1 MTKLYILNG
10 PQKGKSH
17 ELSEDSVHLG
27 RSSVNDIQINDK
39 SVSRMH
45 LKIVSKD
52 NKHFAIDL
60 GSANGTFV
68 EDERLIPGQEF
79 ELRDGVPI
87 GMGSIFFSLGKPYS
101 GDLSKLQESIE
112 EARAL
117 DGGFRQRTVNKNLEL
132 IYNVASVLME
142 SLDINETL
150 ERILD
155 YIFDLL
161 KRIDRGAIILADS
174 DTGKVVDVISRSAVK
189 GKVGEGIYS
198 RKIVSEV
205 LRKGEPVIYVESDEK
220 STEDRSESME
230 VMGIKSAMCVPLISR
245 SKVRGAIYVHSE
257 KPHGFRK
264 GDLSLLSALSS
275 PAAIA
280 IENAMLY
287 SDLEKTVDDRS
298 QKLLETEK
306 KLRESQARFKAT
318 FDNMSS
324 GVVMYEVVKH
334 GEDFVVLDLNAAAR
348 RMDNVKKKAVVG
360 KSALGVFPWLK
371 EAGLWDAFKRVYK
384 KNRAESQAVTFQQE
398 DKPPSWREYY
408 LYTLPSGELVS
419 IFDDTTDRKKAEEE
433 QKVLQEQ
440 LLVSQKMESI
450 GGFAGG
456 TAHNFRNILQAISGN
471 IEYLEMIYSQDPEVK
486 ELAESIYD
494 SVEKGV
500 DLINNLLHFSKRGG
514 DYQVEDLDM
523 SHVIMDT
530 YEIIERVFDK
540 RIQIKLDLEKNLF
553 VRGNQSLLSQV
564 YMNLFTNARD
574 AMPDGGVLKIEA
586 RRSGSKVLAI
596 VSDTGHGMDKETQE
610 RIFDPFFTLKDVG
623 KGTGL
628 GLSTSHGIV
637 EQHKGTISVS
647 SRQGKGSTFKI
658 QLPYLKHQ
666 RKQKAAPEKEIKYGK
681 GQKVLIVDDEK
692 PALTAL
698 ENLVKSLRYEPM
710 PCANPLEAVKNYRK
724 WAPEAVLMDRS
735 MPELNGASCIR
746 KILEKDPDARI
757 IIISGYDE
765 SGPNGIEEDV
775 KSLIKGYITKPC
787 MLEDL
792 SNLLHQAMK
801 EGRPKA

>member
-10 PQKGKSH
+10 PEKGKSH
-17 ELSEDSVHLG
+17 ELSGDTVYLG

-45 LKIVSKD
+45 LKIVRKE
-52 NKHFAIDL
+52 KTFFAIDL
-60 GSANGTFV
+60 GSANGTFAD
-68 EDERLIPGQEF
+68 DERLIPGQEF
-79 ELRDGVPI
+79 ELQDGVPI
-87 GMGSIFFSLGKPYS
+87 GMGSVFFSVGKPFS
-101 GDLSKLQESIE
+101 GDVSKLKESIE
-112 EARAL
+112 QARKPN
-117 DGGFRQRTVNKNLEL
+117 DGFRQRSVHKNLEL
-132 IYNVASVLME
+132 IYNVASVLMQ
-142 SLDINETL
+142 SLDISETL

-174 DTGKVVDVISRSAVK
+174 DTGKIMDVISRSVPK
-189 GKVGEGIYS
+189 GEVGEGTYS
-198 RKIVSEV
+198 RKIVTEV
-205 LRKGEPVIYVESDEK
+205 LRKGEPVIYVESDEER
-220 STEDRSESME
+220 TGDRSESME

-245 SKVRGAIYVHSE
+245 SKTRGVIYVHSE
-257 KPHGFRK
+257 KRHGFREE
-264 GDLSLLSALSS
+264 DLSLLSALSS

-298 QKLLETEK
+298 QKLFETEK

-334 GEDFVVLDLNAAAR
+334 GEDFLVLDLNAAAR
-348 RMDNVKKKAVVG
+348 RMDNVKKKRVVG
-360 KSALGVFPWLK
+360 KSALEVFPWLR

-384 KNRAESQAVTFQQE
+384 KNRPERQAVTFHQE
-398 DKPPSWREYY
+398 GKPLSWREYY

-433 QKVLQEQ
+433 QKALQEQ

-471 IEYLEMIYSQDPEVK
+471 IEYLEMLYSKDPEVK

-500 DLINNLLHFSKRGG
+500 DLINSLLHFSKRGG
-514 DYQVEDLDM
+514 DYQVADLDM

-540 RIQIKLDLEKNLF
+540 RIQIKLELEKNLF

-564 YMNLFTNARD
+564 FMNLFTNARD
-574 AMPDGGVLKIEA
+574 AMPEGGVLKIEA
-586 RRSGSKVLAI
+586 KRSGSKVLST

-628 GLSTSHGIV
+628 GLSTSLGIV
-637 EQHKGTISVS
+637 EQHKGSLTVS
-647 SRQGKGSTFKI
+647 SKPGRGSTFKI
-658 QLPYLKHQ
+658 QLPYIKRRH
-666 RKQKAAPEKEIKYGK
+666 KEKAVPEKKIKYGR
-681 GQKVLIVDDEK
+681 GQRVLIVDDEK

-698 ENLVKSLRYEPM
+698 ENLVKSLKYEPIS
-710 PCANPLEAVKNYRK
+710 CENPVEAVKKYK
-724 WAPEAVLMDRS
+724 QWTPGAVLMDRS
-735 MPELNGASCIR
+735 MPELNGVSCIR
-746 KILEKDPDARI
+746 KILEKDSDARI

-775 KSLIKGYITKPC
+775 KSLIVGYITKPC

-792 SNLLHQAMK
+792 SELLHQAVK
-801 EGRPKA
+801 K

>member
-1 MTKLYILNG
+1 MTKLYVLSG
-10 PQKGKSH
+10 PEKGKWYQ
-17 ELSEDSVHLG
+17 LSGDTVYLG

-45 LKIVSKD
+45 LKIVRKA
-52 NKHFAIDL
+52 NKNFAIDL
-60 GSANGTFV
+60 GSANGTFA

-79 ELRDGVPI
+79 ELQDGVPI
-87 GMGSIFFSLGKPYS
+87 GMGSIFFSLGKAYS
-101 GDLSKLQESIE
+101 GDVSKLQESIE
-112 EARAL
+112 HSREL
-117 DGGFRQRTVNKNLEL
+117 NGGFRQRTVFKNLEL
-132 IYNVASVLME
+132 IYNVASVLMQ

-161 KRIDRGAIILADS
+161 KRIDRGAIILVDS
-174 DTGKVVDVISRSAVK
+174 ETGKIMDVISRSVDKDGGDA
-189 GKVGEGIYS
+189 GIYS
-198 RKIVSEV
+198 RTIVNEV
-205 LRKGEPVIYVESDEK
+205 IREGEPVIYVKSAEK
-220 STEDRSESME
+220 DKEDQSESME
-230 VMGIKSAMCVPLISR
+230 LMQIRSAMGVPLISR
-245 SKVRGAIYVHSE
+245 SKIRGVIYVHSK

-264 GDLSLLSALSS
+264 EDLSLLSALSS

-287 SDLEKTVDDRS
+287 SDLEKTIDDRS
-298 QKLLETEK
+298 KILLETEK

-324 GVVMYEVVKH
+324 GVMMYEVVKN

-348 RMDNVKKKAVVG
+348 RMDNVKKKTVVG
-360 KSALGVFPWLK
+360 KSALEVYPWLK

-384 KNRAESQAVTFQQE
+384 KNRPERQAVTFHQ
-398 DKPPSWREYY
+398 DNKPVSWREYY

-419 IFDDTTDRKKAEEE
+419 IFDDITDRKKAEEE
-433 QKVLQEQ
+433 QKTLQEQ

-471 IEYLEMIYSQDPEVK
+471 IEYLEMIYSQDPEVR

-514 DYQVEDLDM
+514 DYQVTDLDL

-540 RIQIKLDLEKNLF
+540 RIQIKLDLDKNLF

-564 YMNLFTNARD
+564 FMNLFTNARD
-574 AMPDGGVLKIEA
+574 AMPDGGILKIEA
-586 RRSGSKVLAI
+586 KRSGSKVFTT

-628 GLSTSHGIV
+628 GLSTSLGIV
-637 EQHKGTISVS
+637 EQHKGSLSVTS
-647 SRQGKGSTFKI
+647 KPGKGSTFKI
-658 QLPYLKHQ
+658 QLPYLKHR
-666 RKQKAAPEKEIKYGK
+666 RKEKAAPEKEVKYGK

-698 ENLVKSLRYEPM
+698 ENLVKSLKYEAI
-710 PCANPLEAVKNYRK
+710 PCGNAVEALKHYKK
-724 WAPEAVLMDRS
+724 WAPDAVLMDRS
-735 MPELNGASCIR
+735 MPELNGVSCIR
-746 KILEKDPDARI
+746 KILEKDPDARV

-765 SGPNGIEEDV
+765 SGPNGIEDDV
-775 KSLIKGYITKPC
+775 KSLIKGYVTKPC

-792 SNLLHQAMK
+792 SDLLHQALK
-801 EGRPKA
+801 K